1 MLEMIS
7 KQNFIKTR
15 KTCLCD
21 NPELIENYEQAISDK
36 YEIWI
41 CHHRDEVKTL
51 PSGIKVLR
59 TRKELIENGRYYHC
73 PPNELIFMT
82 RSEHQKLHT
91 KGKVMDD
98 NTKTSIRNSI
108 SGVPKSKEH
117 RKKLAKS
124 HIGVSPANKNIPSSE
139 FGEKYIKHYG
149 YGKSVN
155 EKQYK
160 HEHYI
165 FQRDSKCSWE

>member
-7 KQNFIKTR
+7 KKHFIKTR
-15 KTCLCD
+15 KTCFCD
-21 NPELIENYEQAISDK
+21 NPELIENYEQAINDK
-36 YEIWI
+36 CEIWV

-51 PSGIKVLR
+51 PSGIKVYR
-59 TRKELIENGRYYHC
+59 SQKELVENGRYYHC

-91 KGKVMDD
+91 KGKDMDE
-98 NTKTSIRNSI
+98 NTKTSIRNSVT
-108 SGVPKSKEH
+108 GVTKSKEH
-117 RKKLAKS
+117 RKKLAKA
-124 HIGVSPANKNIPSSE
+124 HIGVSPVNKNLPASE
-139 FGEKYIKHYG
+139 FGKRYIEHFG

-155 EKQYK
+155 EKQYR

-165 FQRDSKCSWE
+165 FQRDKKCSWE